1 MKGTHMK
8 TIRWGIIGCGDVT
21 EKKSGPGFAKA
32 NNSALVAVMRRNAD
46 LAEDYARR
54 HGVPRWHSDADAII
68 EADDIDAVYIATRP
82 DAHQDYVLRCA
93 AAGKAIYVEK
103 PMAMTYA
110 QCVEMVVACR
120 THGVPLFVA
129 YYRRALPYL
138 LKVKELLDDGLIGQ
152 VCAVSTKYFDR
163 RLMPAD
169 MVDGALPWRVD
180 PIFCGGGIFF
190 DTNCHNL
197 DLLDFLFGP
206 VTEVRGFPANRAG
219 DYVPADTVTAS
230 YSFES
235 GVQGTGVWCFATDR
249 ISEVTEIIGTEG
261 SITFHP
267 FTFEPIRLTRA
278 GNVTEFPIVN
288 PPHVQQPL
296 IQTIVNELN
305 GLGTCP
311 SHGESAARTA
321 WVIERILAGD
331 RAVPL

>member
-1 MKGTHMK
+1 MK

-32 NNSALVAVMRRNAD
+32 KHSALVAVMRRNAA

-54 HGVPRWHSDADAII
+54 HGVPRWHGDADAII
-68 EADDIDAVYIATRP
+68 EADDIEAVYIATRP
-82 DAHQDYVLRCA
+82 DSHHDYVLRCA
-93 AAGKAIYVEK
+93 AAGKAVYVEK

-110 QCVEMVVACR
+110 QCLEMIDACR

-129 YYRRALPYL
+129 HYRRAMPYF
-138 LKVKELLDDGLIGQ
+138 LKVKALLDQGLIGR
-152 VCAVSTKYFDR
+152 VCAVSTHYFDR
-163 RLMPAD
+163 LPTPAD
-169 MVDGALPWRVD
+169 LVDGVLPWRVD
-180 PIFCGGGIFF
+180 PTFCAGGIFSE
-190 DTNCHNL
+190 TNCHEL

-206 VTEVRGFPANRAG
+206 VTEARGFPANRAG
-219 DYVPADTVTAS
+219 AYVPADTVTAS

-235 GVQGTGVWCFATDR
+235 GVQGTGVWCFAADR
-249 ISEVTEIIGTEG
+249 ISDVTKIIGTEG

-267 FTFEPIRLTRA
+267 FTFDPIRLTRA

-288 PPHVQQPL
+288 PPHVQQPM
-296 IQTIVNELN
+296 IQTIVDELN

-321 WVIERILAGD
+321 RVVERILAGD
-331 RAVPL
+331 SAEAL

>member
-1 MKGTHMK
+1 MK

-21 EKKSGPGFAKA
+21 EIKSGPAFAKA
-32 NNSALVAVMRRNAD
+32 DNSTLVAVMRRNAA

-54 HGVPRWHSDADAII
+54 HGVPRWHSDAEAII

-82 DAHQDYVLRCA
+82 DTHHDYVLRCA
-93 AAGKAIYVEK
+93 AAGKAVYVEK

-129 YYRRALPYL
+129 YYRRAMPYL
-138 LKVKELLDDGLIGQ
+138 LKVKELLDEGRIGR
-152 VCAVSTKYFDR
+152 VCAVSTSYFDR
-163 RLMPAD
+163 LPAPAER
-169 MVDGALPWRVD
+169 VGGAVPWRVD
-180 PIFCGGGIFF
+180 PAVCRGGIFF
-190 DTNCHNL
+190 DTNCHHL

-206 VTEVRGFPANRAG
+206 VTEARGFPANRAG
-219 DYVPADTVTAS
+219 AYVPADTVTAS
-230 YSFES
+230 YSFSS
-235 GVQGTGVWCFATDR
+235 GVQGSGVWCFASDR

-261 SITFHP
+261 SVTFHP
-267 FTFEPIRLTRA
+267 FTFGPIRLSRA
-278 GNVTEFPIVN
+278 GSVSEFPIVN

-305 GLGTCP
+305 GIGICP

-321 WVIERILAGD
+321 WVVETILAGD
-331 RAVPL
+331 RPASI